1 MEKIIETELIQ
12 IDKVLK
18 YFKGCHEKGGLMFDE
33 IVKYFDPDH
42 KLNFGHDLIAILE
55 KLDRDKM
62 IFKMSNEHYH
72 ITLEGKLFGGYLHD
86 KLSSVEKEKELERR
100 ESRLEEREI
109 KNASQTK
116 SLTYATWVLA
126 LFTLLL
132 FIATLITVFSKQCQS

>member
-1 MEKIIETELIQ
+1 MEKIVETELIK
-12 IDKVLK
+12 IDEVLM
-18 YFKGCHEKGGLMFDE
+18 YFKGGYEKGGLMFDE
-33 IVKYFDPDH
+33 IVKHFDPEH
-42 KLNFGHDLIAILE
+42 MKNFAHDLIAILE

-72 ITLEGKLFGGYLHD
+72 ITLEGKLFGGYLHE
-86 KLSSVEKEKELERR
+86 KLSDIEKEKELERR

-116 SLTYATWVLA
+116 SLTCATWVLA

-132 FIATLITVFSKQCQS
+132 CIATLITVFRQQ

>member
-33 IVKYFDPDH
+33 IVKHFDPEH
-42 KLNFGHDLIAILE
+42 KKNFGHDLIAILE
-55 KLDRDKM
+55 KLDRDKL

-72 ITLEGKLFGGYLHD
+72 ITLEGKLFGGYLHE
-86 KLSSVEKEKELERR
+86 KLSDIEKEKELERR

-116 SLTYATWVLA
+116 SLTCATWVLA